1 MFGATLFPILFVFW
15 WKEARKKTL
24 AMASFILTF
33 LIILTSSSSGP
44 MLSYFIGIAGLLA
57 WPFRKFMRGLTWAFW
72 GVVVGLHLVMK
83 APVWALIGRADVVGG
98 SSGYH
103 RYMLVDNAIKRIDEW
118 WLIGTQTTDHWGYDM
133 GDMINQYVSEGTQ
146 GGILSLILF
155 VAIIYLCFRKIG
167 IMVKIR
173 GQMGKQ
179 LVIWSLGA
187 AMGAHVFGFFGISYW
202 DQQMIIWYML
212 LAMIS
217 RAADL
222 AGVEGAGKETV
233 IDPATR

>member
-1 MFGATLFPILFVFW
+1 
-15 WKEARKKTL
+15 
-24 AMASFILTF
+24 
-33 LIILTSSSSGP
+33 
-44 MLSYFIGIAGLLA
+44 
-57 WPFRKFMRGLTWAFW
+57 
-72 GVVVGLHLVMK
+72 
-83 APVWALIGRADVVGG
+83 
-98 SSGYH
+98 
-103 RYMLVDNAIKRIDEW
+103 
-118 WLIGTQTTDHWGYDM
+118 
-133 GDMINQYVSEGTQ
+133 
-146 GGILSLILF
+146 
-155 VAIIYLCFRKIG
+155 
-167 IMVKIR
+167 MVKIR